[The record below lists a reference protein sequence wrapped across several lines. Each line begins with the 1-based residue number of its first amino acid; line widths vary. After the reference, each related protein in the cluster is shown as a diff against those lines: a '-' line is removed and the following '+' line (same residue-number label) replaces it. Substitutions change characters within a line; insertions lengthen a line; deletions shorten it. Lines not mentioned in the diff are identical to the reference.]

1 MRRRL
6 LGLALSG
13 IFHAPVILAL
23 LSLVRFT
30 AEPVLFVD
38 LARGLDLAEQA
49 VSDIRRAVAQV
60 RSRVSVRAD
69 APSRG

>member
-38 LARGLDLAEQA
+38 LARGLDLAE
-49 VSDIRRAVAQV
+49 
-60 RSRVSVRAD
+60 
-69 APSRG
+69 